1 MKNEILGAGIQT
13 PPGCVLKVDTA
24 GGHSHVLSQ
33 KKDVN
38 APPSFPS
45 LGRQT
50 VKLLM
55 HNDLK
60 NVPCELSVGMPPA
73 FEGPGKRYK
82 ERCIESVSSK
92 RIPYVGIGG

>member
-1 MKNEILGAGIQT
+1 M
-13 PPGCVLKVDTA
+13 PSGCVLKVDTT

-33 KKDVN
+33 KRDVN
-38 APPSFPS
+38 APQPFLPHG
-45 LGRQT
+45 LQT
-50 VKLLM
+50 VKLLTY
-55 HNDLK
+55 NDLE
-60 NVPCELSVGMPPA
+60 NVPRELSIGMPPA

>member
-1 MKNEILGAGIQT
+1 MPL
-13 PPGCVLKVDTA
+13 GCVLKVDTT

-33 KKDVN
+33 NEDVS
-38 APPSFPS
+38 APHSFPS
-45 LGRQT
+45 LASRS
-50 VKLLM
+50 VKLLIT
-55 HNDLK
+55 NDLE
-60 NVPCELSVGMPPA
+60 NVPCGIPFGMPPA